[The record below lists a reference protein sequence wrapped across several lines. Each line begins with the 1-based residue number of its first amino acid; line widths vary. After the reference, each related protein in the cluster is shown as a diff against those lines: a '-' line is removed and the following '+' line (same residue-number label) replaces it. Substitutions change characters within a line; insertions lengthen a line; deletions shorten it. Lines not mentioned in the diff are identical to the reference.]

1 MFVELHAQS
10 AFSFLEAA
18 EQPEALVAEA
28 ARLDMGVIA
37 LVDRDGLYGAPRFYQ
52 AAMRA
57 GIRPLIGSEL
67 TLRDGARLPL
77 LVEDR
82 DGYRNLSRLITLM
95 KLRAPKGEGALD
107 LEEIAPYASGLV
119 CLTGG
124 AHGPLARLLAAG
136 EHQAARAVLDQLGGI
151 FGAGNCFVEVQ
162 RHHDRAEEHRLQG
175 LVCLARCA
183 RMPLVATNHPLYCG
197 EAGASRARGLDLAAW
212 SGGRALADALTCIRE
227 KVTLDAAG
235 R

>member
-52 AAMRA
+52 AATRA
-57 GIRPLIGSEL
+57 GLRPLIGSEL
-67 TLRDGARLPL
+67 TLRGGARLPL

-82 DGYRNLSRLITLM
+82 EGYQNLSRLITVM
-95 KLRAPKGEGALD
+95 KMRAPKGEGALD
-107 LEEIAPYASGLV
+107 LDEIAPYARGLV

-124 AHGPLARLLAAG
+124 ARGPLARLVAAG
-136 EHQAARAVLDQLGGI
+136 RHRAARALLDRLVGI
-151 FGAGNCFVEVQ
+151 FGASDCLVEVQ
-162 RHHDRAEEHRLQG
+162 RHFDRAGERVLQG
-175 LVCLARCA
+175 LVRLARDA
-183 RMPLVATNHPLYCG
+183 RVPLVATNQPLYCEPG
-197 EAGASRARGLDLAAW
+197 DGMRVAEDGDLAAW
-212 SGGRALADALTCIRE
+212 SGGRALA
-227 KVTLDAAG
+227 
-235 R
+235 

>member
-52 AAMRA
+52 AATRA
-57 GIRPLIGSEL
+57 GLRPLIGSEL

-82 DGYRNLSRLITLM
+82 EGYQNLSRLITLM
-95 KLRAPKGEGALD
+95 KMRAPKGEGALD
-107 LEEIAPYASGLV
+107 LDEIAPYATGLV

-124 AHGPLARLLAAG
+124 ARGPLARLVTPG
-136 EHQAARAVLDQLGGI
+136 RPRAARAYLDRLAGI
-151 FGAGNCFVEVQ
+151 FGASNCFIEIQ
-162 RHHDRAEEHRLQG
+162 RHFDRSEESALQT
-175 LVCLARCA
+175 LVHLARDA
-183 RMPLVATNHPLYCG
+183 RLPIVATNQPLYCEPTQGSGRG
-197 EAGASRARGLDLAAW
+197 EGDDDLALW
-212 SGGRALADALTCIRE
+212 SGGRAL
-227 KVTLDAAG
+227 
-235 R
+235 